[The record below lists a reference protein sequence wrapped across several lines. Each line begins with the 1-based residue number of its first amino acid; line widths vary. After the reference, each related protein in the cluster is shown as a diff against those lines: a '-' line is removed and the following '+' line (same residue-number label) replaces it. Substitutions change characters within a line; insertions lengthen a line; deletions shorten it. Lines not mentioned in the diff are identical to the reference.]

1 MKPYIRVATIQDAI
15 NLSNDLRKEDIEE
28 IKAYA
33 NIKPK
38 EALIL
43 GIRTSKIPLGVFNHK
58 GEIVSLCGVRSINSY
73 LGQVWLLASPKIQ
86 DNFSMT
92 FLRHCRDVT
101 DVLTKDH
108 KILFNYVDARNEL
121 HIKWLKWLDFT
132 FINRHEKFGFEKR
145 PFYEF
150 VRI

>member
-1 MKPYIRVATIQDAI
+1 MKPYIKVATIQDAI
-15 NLSNDLRKEDIEE
+15 NLSKDLRKEDIEE

-86 DNFSMT
+86 DNFSNFDKKT
-92 FLRHCRDVT
+92 FDPQ
-101 DVLTKDH
+101 
-108 KILFNYVDARNEL
+108 Y
-121 HIKWLKWLDFT
+121 
-132 FINRHEKFGFEKR
+132 
-145 PFYEF
+145 
-150 VRI
+150 

>member
-1 MKPYIRVATIQDAI
+1 MKPYIKVATIQDAI
-15 NLSNDLRKEDIEE
+15 NLSKDLRKEDIEE

-43 GIRTSKIPLGVFNHK
+43 GIQQSKIPLGIFNQK
-58 GEIVSLCGVRSINSY
+58 GEIVSLCGVRSINPY

-92 FLRHCRDVT
+92 FLRHCRAVA
-101 DVLTKDH
+101 DVLVIVNGAVLVPTTDYT
-108 KILFNYVDARNEL
+108 ISGTNLTFATAPASDAEIQIRYLPIE
-121 HIKWLKWLDFT
+121 
-132 FINRHEKFGFEKR
+132 G
-145 PFYEF
+145 
-150 VRI
+150 